1 MAIDIKFDL
10 AGNPEPPTIIL
21 ATRSGQKLGQLEVEP
36 ESIDLSDKFNDVSEI
51 SFTLNKYINGELANL
66 WDKVVNFK
74 LIHCIEWDMWF
85 EINVE
90 LDEET
95 ETIKTVFGK
104 QLGQAELSQIMLYNI
119 EINTEEDI
127 ARDDYKISI
136 LYDENNPEASILNRL
151 LNDKAP
157 HYSII
162 HVDPTIAKIQRM
174 FSFDGVSICDAFLE
188 ISEEIGCLFIYH
200 SDTDEN
206 GKIRRAIS
214 VYDLQQNCNDCGYRG
229 EYTDKCP
236 KCGST
241 NINNGYGED
250 TLIFVTADELAS
262 DSIEL
267 TTDTDAVKNCFKLEA
282 GDDLMTATIRN
293 CNPNGTDYI
302 WYLSDAVKEDMSKE
316 LVDKINSYDEAYNI
330 YQNNYIATLDGD
342 LISRYNTLVDKYRI
356 YNNELEYI
364 ESPIV
369 GYSSL
374 MNAYYNTI
382 DLALYLQSALMPTV
396 EMSDTNASNEAA
408 KLTAQNLSPVSVNSI
423 ADISV
428 TTADNAVLAM
438 AKIIIDS
445 RYRVKVNSSTLERG
459 ASYQIWTGN
468 FTVTNYSDE
477 EDTTTSQNV
486 TIVVDD
492 NYSEFVK
499 QKIEKALNK
508 EDTED
513 LSVSGL
519 FKKTYNEFVL
529 ELKKYSLNCLE
540 SFYNSCQACIDILIE
555 QGIADKETWSGQD
568 PNLYND
574 LYHPY
579 LQKMSAIEAEIKI
592 RQEEVNFVIG
602 VYDENDELITYGL
615 QNYIEDVKNEVQKVL
630 DFQKYLGT
638 DLWLEFC
645 TFRREDKY
653 SNDNYISDGLDN
665 AQIFEKALEF
675 IEVAKNEIY
684 KSAEL
689 QHSITTTLNNLLAIS
704 KFKPLIKSFK
714 NGNWIRVQINDE
726 IYKLRLLDY
735 NISYGDFNN
744 IPVTFSDVLKVK
756 SGITDVQNVL
766 SQASSMATSYDSVK
780 RQSKQGDEAKGTIE
794 QWFTSGLNSALV
806 NIKNNVNEEI
816 IFNNSGILARSHDD
830 ILDDYNP
837 KQLRITHNV
846 LALTEDNWDTVS
858 LGIGEHDYQYYD
870 LNGVLSNGTGYGVS
884 AKFLSAGYINGSQI
898 IGGEIYSQNYST
910 TSGTYMNLNDG
921 TFSWAGGK
929 IKYNGADLILTGVN
943 LSWSDIGDAPKRLS
957 AFENDVNYQN
967 DIQVVQITKDT
978 ITAPYIKTLDLYVG
992 EHIKMGENATI
1003 SWSQVTGTDN
1013 IAKKSDVPSDEYIT
1027 SITKDT
1033 VTTSYIKSLNLEVGN
1048 EILMG
1053 ENAVI
1058 SWNNIT
1064 DQPSIP
1070 SKTSQLT
1077 NDSGYQNESQ
1087 VTTITKNTITTEY
1100 IDALNITAGSVA
1112 AENITGTT
1120 ITGKDIILGGED
1132 NGDGSITVKDSEGAI
1147 ICTINSNGIEI
1158 KSNSFIVT
1166 DGIDVI
1172 KGRFYD
1178 TNVAPNLTEYYYGGH
1193 SNTLGTSTT
1202 SGSGY
1207 VGAYGHT
1214 AGISGEKW
1222 GVDTGDMVVNNYK
1235 SMKVVPYV
1243 TRSLSKH
1250 VYPTLYF
1257 YGDGVLINT
1266 YTDGLYVTSEPDEW
1280 GQVTLSPTEIPL
1292 EFDISKYNTIRVVC
1306 ETTEDNNANVW
1317 VGCGIFSLYIY

>member
-21 ATRSGQKLGQLEVEP
+21 ATRSGQKLGQLEVEQ
-36 ESIDLSDKFNDVSEI
+36 ESIELSDKFNDASEI
-51 SFTLNKYINGELANL
+51 SFTLNKYYFDEEEKIEKVTNL

-74 LIHCIEWDMWF
+74 LVWCKEWDMWF
-85 EINVE
+85 EITVE

-95 ETIKTVFGK
+95 ETVKTVFGK

-136 LYDENNPEASILNRL
+136 LYDENDPEASILNRL

-174 FSFDGVSICDAFLE
+174 FSFDDVSIYDAFAE

-206 GKIRRAIS
+206 GKIRRAVS

-262 DSIEL
+262 DGIQL
-267 TTDTDAVKNCFKLEA
+267 TTDTDSVKNCFKLEA

-316 LVDKINSYDEAYNI
+316 LVDKINSYDEAYSI
-330 YQNNYIATLDGD
+330 YQNSYVATLDGD
-342 LISRYNTLVDKYRI
+342 LISEYNALVDKYRI
-356 YNNELEYI
+356 YNDELEYI
-364 ESPIV
+364 ESPIA

-396 EMSDTNASNEAA
+396 EMSDTDASKEAA

-477 EDTTTSQNV
+477 EDTITSEMITV
-486 TIVVDD
+486 IVDD

-513 LSVSGL
+513 LSISGL
-519 FKKTYNEFVL
+519 FKKTYDEFVS
-529 ELKKYSLNCLE
+529 ELKKYSLICLE

-568 PNLYND
+568 PNLYDD
-574 LYHPY
+574 LYYPY

-592 RQEEVNFVIG
+592 RQEEVDFIIG
-602 VYDENDELITYGL
+602 VYDENNELKNYGI
-615 QNYIEDVKNEVQKVL
+615 QNHIEEIKNDIQKVL
-630 DFQKYLGT
+630 DFQSYLGD

-665 AQIFEKALEF
+665 AQLFEKALEF

-689 QHSITTTLNNLLAIS
+689 QHSITTTLNNLLAIP

-756 SGITDVQNVL
+756 NGITDVQSVL

-870 LNGVLSNGTGYGVS
+870 SNGVLSNGTGYGVS

-898 IGGEIYSQNYST
+898 IGGEIYSQNYSA

-929 IKYNGADLILTGVN
+929 IRYNGDDLVLTGVN
-943 LSWSDIGDAPKRLS
+943 LSWSDIGDAPKKLS
-957 AFENDVNYQN
+957 AFENDTGYQN
-967 DIQVVQITKDT
+967 SIQVTQITKDT
-978 ITAPYIKTLDLYVG
+978 ITAPFIKTLNLTVG
-992 EHIKMGENATI
+992 
-1003 SWSQVTGTDN
+1003 D
-1013 IAKKSDVPSDEYIT
+1013 
-1027 SITKDT
+1027 
-1033 VTTSYIKSLNLEVGN
+1033 

-1100 IDALNITAGSVA
+1100 INALNITAGSVA

-1178 TNVAPNLTEYYYGGH
+1178 TNIAPNLTEYYYGGH
-1193 SNTLGTSTT
+1193 SNILGTSTT

-1214 AGISGEKW
+1214 AGTSGEKW
-1222 GVDTGDMVVNNYK
+1222 GVDTGDMEVNNYK

-1243 TRSLSKH
+1243 TRSLSRY

-1266 YTDGLYVTSEPDEW
+1266 YKDGLYVANEPDEW
-1280 GQVTLSPTEIPL
+1280 GQVTLSPTETPL
-1292 EFDISKYNTIRVVC
+1292 EFDISNYNTVRVVC
-1306 ETTEDNNANVW
+1306 ETDNDNDASVW
-1317 VGCGIFSLYIY
+1317 IGCGIFSLYIY